1 MSVDEQPASRDVA
14 RTLTIHLVRHGQ
26 TDWNKQGRMQGQ
38 SDIPLNATGLRQADA
53 AAAVLNGRPIGAVI
67 ASDLCRARQTA
78 EPIAA
83 GAGVK
88 LTLEPALRERSFGD
102 VEGRLEA
109 EVNQQLEGRFLE
121 RWADPDFTF
130 DGGETRRQLYQRV
143 GAFLHDLLT
152 SPPQGEIVLVAHGGT
167 LQVARGFLEQI
178 PVERLSEWHSG
189 NGEVTTLT
197 VRQQPAPPQPV

>member
-1 MSVDEQPASRDVA
+1 MSVDQQPASRDA
-14 RTLTIHLVRHGQ
+14 AGILTIHLVRHGQ
-26 TDWNKQGRMQGQ
+26 TDWNKQARMQGQ

-53 AAAVLNGRPIGAVI
+53 AAVALSGRPIGAVI
-67 ASDLCRARQTA
+67 ASDLIRARQTA

-88 LTLEPALRERSFGD
+88 LVLEPALRERSFGSA
-102 VEGRLEA
+102 EGQFETEIDR
-109 EVNQQLEGRFLE
+109 QLAGRFRE

-130 DGGETRRQLYQRV
+130 AGGETRRQLYQRV
-143 GAFLHDLLT
+143 GAFLRDLLT

-178 PVERLSEWHSG
+178 PVEQLPEWHFDNAG
-189 NGEVTTLT
+189 ITTLT
-197 VRQQPAPPQPV
+197 VLQRSAPPQPA